1 MPDLKVEDGLV
12 FKKTKVELEIG
23 EEYIWKLWI
32 IYNIS
37 AIIED
42 SHCNTAVHGGLA
54 KTLERVKRFFY
65 WAKMAYQVREK
76 VKSCQICKEVKPA
89 NQNLMPRIGKEVR
102 TGRPFQKLYIDFL
115 GKYPISINDNF
126 YVLSKFTFLKAMRE
140 EVV

>member
-1 MPDLKVEDGLV
+1 MV

-76 VKSCQICKEVKPA
+76 VKSTIENP
-89 NQNLMPRIGKEVR
+89 I
-102 TGRPFQKLYIDFL
+102 L
-115 GKYPISINDNF
+115 GVNGIYGIQQTI
-126 YVLSKFTFLKAMRE
+126 
-140 EVV
+140 